1 MPPFLGPGA
10 VRTLMSESR
19 VEITRGGTI
28 ESTHRVHGA
37 VADASGSVVSSFGDP
52 SLVTFFRSSA
62 KPFQALP
69 LVEDGA
75 VEAFR
80 LTGEELAVCCASHSG
95 EPRHVALVQGLL
107 DRVGVDH
114 NALACGAQAPFN
126 RKAADAL
133 VRSGSAPGRI
143 HNNCS
148 GKHAG
153 MLLLATHHGWDID
166 GYERPTHPVQ
176 VRMLD
181 EVERWSHVP
190 RDEIETAVDGCGVVC
205 FALSLSAMAAAYA
218 RFLAAARAKEPAERI
233 VRAMTSHPHAVAGTD
248 RLCTDVMAAT
258 DGEVWAKVGAEGVY
272 GAGVVSNGLGLSLKV
287 EDGGWRAAEIGLISL
302 LDMLGAID
310 RKTYDDLIGHY
321 GRITNTLG
329 AAVGSITG
337 ALALESAAHG

>member
-10 VRTLMSESR
+10 VRTLVSESR
-19 VEITRGGTI
+19 VEVTRGGTI

-37 VADASGSVVSSFGDP
+37 VADASGSIISSFGDP
-52 SLVTFFRSSA
+52 NFVTFFRSSA

-69 LVEDGA
+69 LVEDETA
-75 VEAFR
+75 EAFG
-80 LTGEELAVCCASHSG
+80 LTDEELAVCCASHSG
-95 EPRHVALVQGLL
+95 EPRHVGLVQGLL
-107 DRVGVDH
+107 DRVGLDQDV
-114 NALACGAQAPFN
+114 LACGAQPPFN

-166 GYERPTHPVQ
+166 GYEQLDHPVQ
-176 VRMLD
+176 LRMLD
-181 EVERWSHVP
+181 EVERWSQVP
-190 RDEIETAVDGCGVVC
+190 RGEIKTAVDGCGVVC

-218 RFLAAARAKEPAERI
+218 RFLAAARAEEPAARI
-233 VRAMTSHPHAVAGTD
+233 IRAMTSHPHAVAGTD

-258 DGEVWAKVGAEGVY
+258 DGRVWAKVGAEGVY
-272 GAGVVSNGLGLSLKV
+272 GAGIVSSGLGLSLKV
-287 EDGGWRAAEIGLISL
+287 EDGGWRAGEVGLIAL
-302 LDMLGAID
+302 LQTLGAID
-310 RKTYDDLIGHY
+310 AKTHEKLIGRY
-321 GRITNTLG
+321 GRVTNTLG

-337 ALALESAAHG
+337 TLALESAAHG